1 MLTSARLSNP
11 SYPRRSQNAPKL
23 RMVSLEPYLIFKELS
38 CNIHFILL
46 VFNCQH
52 KHYWYL
58 YSLLEILEGLI
69 FFEFFWYLFTKN
81 FSKSFDTMLNY

>member
-1 MLTSARLSNP
+1 MLPSTRLANHFP
-11 SYPRRSQNAPKL
+11 PRRSQNAPKL

-69 FFEFFWYLFTKN
+69 FFEFFGICLQKIFQN
-81 FSKSFDTMLNY
+81 ALILC

>member
-1 MLTSARLSNP
+1 MLPSTRLANHFP
-11 SYPRRSQNAPKL
+11 PRRSQNAPKL
-23 RMVSLEPYLIFKELS
+23 RMVYLEPYLIFKELS

-69 FFEFFWYLFTKN
+69 FFEFFGICLQKIFQKA
-81 FSKSFDTMLNY
+81 LILC